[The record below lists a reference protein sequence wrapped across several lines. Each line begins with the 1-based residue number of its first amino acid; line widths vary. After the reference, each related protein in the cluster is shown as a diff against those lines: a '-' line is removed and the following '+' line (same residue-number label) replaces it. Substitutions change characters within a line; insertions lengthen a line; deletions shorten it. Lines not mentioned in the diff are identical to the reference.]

1 MCTEVLTDAGKRK
14 PSSQGKIER
23 SYKAV
28 GQGSLLDLSDPK
40 VAVVTQ
46 ADGTTDEYQTAVCR
60 AVLVDVYR
68 YSKAD
73 ALSVCFG
80 FALDPRP
87 RPGQRMRSRVCGGDM
102 NDSNHFLPKGY
113 TFALKEK
120 YNHFK
125 KTVAHKDFR

>member
-14 PSSQGKIER
+14 PGSQGKTER

-28 GQGSLLDLSDPK
+28 AQGSLVDLSDPK

-46 ADGTTDEYQTAVCR
+46 ADGTTDEYQTVVCR
-60 AVLVDVYR
+60 AVLMVVYR
-68 YSKAD
+68 SSKAD
-73 ALSVCFG
+73 TLSACLG

-87 RPGQRMRSRVCGGDM
+87 RPGKRMRSCVCGGDM
-102 NDSNHFLPKGY
+102 IGSNHPLPKGY

-120 YNHFK
+120 HNHFK
-125 KTVAHKDFR
+125 KTVAHKDIR